1 MGRYRLGE
9 FTVDPAAGEVVGPGG
24 REQLDPKVM
33 QVLLVLA
40 QSAGSVVTRQ
50 ELLDQVWPGVVV
62 GDDVVSR
69 CIYQLRRH
77 LRQAGG
83 DERHAAMVETLPK
96 RGYRLNS
103 ADGLVP
109 LSVPDAAT
117 AHDPAA
123 ATDARMRDGAPAPR
137 APRTRRYALIV
148 AGATVA
154 LAAIIASAVFLRRG
168 DDVPWNPL
176 ANARFTRVT
185 D

>member
-1 MGRYRLGE
+1 MDRLRLGD
-9 FTVDPAAGEVVGPGG
+9 FMVDPAAGEMVGPAG

-33 QVLLVLA
+33 QVLVVLA
-40 QSAGSVVTRQ
+40 RHAGEVVPRQ
-50 ELLDQVWPGVVV
+50 ALLEAVWPGVVV
-62 GDDVVSR
+62 GEDVVSR

-117 AHDPAA
+117 AHDPAGA
-123 ATDARMRDGAPAPR
+123 NDARLHDEAPAAR
-137 APRTRRYALIV
+137 APRPRRYALIV
-148 AGATVA
+148 AG
-154 LAAIIASAVFLRRG
+154 
-168 DDVPWNPL
+168 
-176 ANARFTRVT
+176 
-185 D
+185 